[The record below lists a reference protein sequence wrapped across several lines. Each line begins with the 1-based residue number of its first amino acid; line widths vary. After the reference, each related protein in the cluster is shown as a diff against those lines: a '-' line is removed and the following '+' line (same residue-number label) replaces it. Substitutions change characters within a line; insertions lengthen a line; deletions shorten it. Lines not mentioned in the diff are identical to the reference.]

1 MKYHEID
8 TKKGRINFLREK
20 LANDIRWSIKGL
32 LRVYENQTADEQNS
46 GTTKH
51 HNGIGFT
58 GADADILSSFA
69 EQIKK
74 GRQLSE
80 KQCKILFKKMPR
92 YARQLE
98 KAANDAQHE
107 EPIDQSIEGYQAAT
121 HGA

>member
-1 MKYHEID
+1 MTYQEIQ
-8 TKKGRINFLREK
+8 TKKGRINYLREK
-20 LANDIRWSIKGL
+20 LANDIRWSVKGL

-46 GTTKH
+46 GTTKY

-69 EQIKK
+69 EQVKK

-80 KQCKILFKKMPR
+80 KQRKILFKKMPR

-98 KAANDAQHE
+98 QAANDARHD
-107 EPIDQSIEGYQAAT
+107 EPVDQSAEGYQTAT